1 MVLLD
6 KNIRVRF
13 LFKLIF
19 CYICFYVLTIRYFIL
34 VVAFM
39 KKIEQIYDTHLLMEI
54 WDSLITEKSDLIWSL
69 PFTEELHEH
78 IVQELFV
85 QNPLSKN

>member
-1 MVLLD
+1 
-6 KNIRVRF
+6 
-13 LFKLIF
+13 
-19 CYICFYVLTIRYFIL
+19 
-34 VVAFM
+34 M
-39 KKIEQIYDTHLLMEI
+39 KKTEQIYDTHLLVEI

-85 QNPLSKN
+85 QNPVSKN